1 VCVCVCVCVCVGECV
16 CVGVSSV
23 FEGQSGESGGACCLV
38 SWRCFGAVGSLTRW
52 SG

>member
-1 VCVCVCVCVCVGECV
+1 VCVFHTVMYVGEDNQ
-16 CVGVSSV
+16 
-23 FEGQSGESGGACCLV
+23 ENRQGGACCLV